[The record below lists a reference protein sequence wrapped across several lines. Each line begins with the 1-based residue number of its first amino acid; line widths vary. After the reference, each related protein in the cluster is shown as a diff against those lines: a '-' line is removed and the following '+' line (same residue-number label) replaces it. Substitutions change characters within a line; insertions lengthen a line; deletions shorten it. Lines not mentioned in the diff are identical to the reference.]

1 MFLLQQPYKY
11 LKLVNWFIGSMQGT
25 FREHTGKSCQE
36 NIIYIRGST
45 DGANRIVL
53 QNEKTSKNEKTR
65 QRQRA
70 KMAHFI

>member
-1 MFLLQQPYKY
+1 MFLLPYKY

-25 FREHTGKSCQE
+25 FREHTGKKWQE
-36 NIIYIRGST
+36 NIIYIISST

-65 QRQRA
+65 RRLKA